1 MPIELLQQGWK
12 KFWSKR
18 ENRPYFWNKLTGESL
33 WEFPPLRHVCINTII
48 INYYFIKKNLY
59 FQYDITSDPLG
70 ISNEGDAVANPM
82 LLKKRPAEELVLGP
96 ATKKL
101 ILT

>member
-1 MPIELLQQGWK
+1 MCVI
-12 KFWSKR
+12 
-18 ENRPYFWNKLTGESL
+18 
-33 WEFPPLRHVCINTII
+33 TIT
-48 INYYFIKKNLY
+48 INYYFIKKNFN

-70 ISNEGDAVANPM
+70 INNEGDAGANPM